1 MIWRKPVHIKP
12 TLILIP
18 LLILALALSSCGP
31 KETLTPEAT
40 PTLPPT
46 LVPTATQGVPLAILV
61 LPADMDASQSN
72 LYQTAVY
79 ELAQAAGYRFQ
90 VRNTITAADL
100 EPSLKIV
107 IVLPPDPGLLALAA
121 AAPQAQ
127 FLAVNIPGI
136 VPAGNVSVIGN
147 QNRPDLIGFLF
158 GYISAMITT
167 EYDYRIGMIAP
178 QGDPNAQIAFAA
190 FRNGMIYYCG
200 LCPKALYYFDIYGN
214 ALEYPQLVEIPAD
227 EKKELYPAYGN
238 LLLEKK
244 VAMAY
249 VFPTIATPELT
260 NAIGINGVIGIGDAT
275 PNPRPVYWTASL
287 QPDIAKAIRAAWP
300 DLLAGRG
307 GLTFNPPFA
316 LIDVD
321 PAILTPGKQQL
332 AEQVLADLL
341 AGRINI
347 GLQP

>member
-1 MIWRKPVHIKP
+1 MRIKLTLIFIPLLLLSLLLGGCGAKETPVPTETP
-12 TLILIP
+12 TLIPTIP
-18 LLILALALSSCGP
+18 
-31 KETLTPEAT
+31 
-40 PTLPPT
+40 
-46 LVPTATQGVPLAILV
+46 PTATASVPLVILV
-61 LPADMDASQSN
+61 VPADLDPTQSN
-72 LYQTAVY
+72 LYQTTVY

-90 VRNTITAADL
+90 VRNTLTAADL

-107 IVLPPDPGLLALAA
+107 VVVPPDPGIVALAA

-127 FLAVNIPGI
+127 FLAVNVPGV
-136 VPAGNVSVIGN
+136 VPAGNISVIGS
-147 QNRPDLIGFLF
+147 QSRPDLVGFLF

-167 EYDYRIGMIAP
+167 EYDYRIGMMIP
-178 QGDPNAQIAFAA
+178 QSDPNAQVAFAA

-200 LCPKALYYFDIYGN
+200 SCPKTLYYFDIYGT
-214 ALEYPQLVEIPAD
+214 ALEYPQVVEIPAD

-238 LLLEKK
+238 LLTDKK
-244 VAMAY
+244 VAMVY
-249 VFPTIATPELT
+249 VYPTIATNELLT
-260 NAIGINGVIGIGDAT
+260 TIGTNGVISIGDVT

-287 QPDIAKAIRAAWP
+287 QPDVVKAIQASWP
-300 DLLAGRG
+300 DLMAGRG

-316 LIDVD
+316 LTDVD
-321 PAILTPGKQQL
+321 PNILTPGKQQL

>member
-1 MIWRKPVHIKP
+1 MRIKLTLIFIPLLLLSLLLGSCGIKETPVPTETP
-12 TLILIP
+12 TLI
-18 LLILALALSSCGP
+18 
-31 KETLTPEAT
+31 
-40 PTLPPT
+40 PTII
-46 LVPTATQGVPLAILV
+46 PTATASVPLVILV
-61 LPADMDASQSN
+61 VPADMDSTQSN
-72 LYQTAVY
+72 LYQTTVY

-90 VRNTITAADL
+90 VRNTLTAADL

-107 IVLPPDPGLLALAA
+107 VVLPPDPGIVALAA

-127 FLAVNIPGI
+127 FLAVNVPGV
-136 VPAGNVSVIGN
+136 VPAGNVSVIGS
-147 QNRPDLIGFLF
+147 QSRPDLVGFLF

-167 EYDYRIGMIAP
+167 EYDYRIGMIIP
-178 QGDPNAQIAFAA
+178 QGDPNAQVAFAA

-200 LCPKALYYFDIYGN
+200 SCPKTLYYFDIYGN
-214 ALEYPQLVEIPAD
+214 ALEYPQVVEIPAD

-238 LLLEKK
+238 LLTDKK
-244 VAMAY
+244 VAMVY
-249 VFPTIATPELT
+249 VYPTIATNELLT
-260 NAIGINGVIGIGDAT
+260 TIGTNGVISIGDVT

-287 QPDIAKAIRAAWP
+287 QPDVAKAIQAAWP

-316 LIDVD
+316 LTDVD
-321 PAILTPGKQQL
+321 PSILTPGKQQL

-347 GLQP
+347 GLGQ

>member
-1 MIWRKPVHIKP
+1 MRIKP

-18 LLILALALSSCGP
+18 LLLLSLLLGSCGP
-31 KETLTPEAT
+31 KETP
-40 PTLPPT
+40 
-46 LVPTATQGVPLAILV
+46 VPTATPTFIPTIAPTATASVPLVILV
-61 LPADMDASQSN
+61 VPADMDPIQSN
-72 LYQTAVY
+72 LYQTTVY

-90 VRNTITAADL
+90 VRNTLTAADL

-107 IVLPPDPGLLALAA
+107 VVLPPDPGIVALAA

-127 FLAVNIPGI
+127 FLAVNVPG
-136 VPAGNVSVIGN
+136 VTPAGNVSVIGSPS
-147 QNRPDLIGFLF
+147 RPDLVGFLF

-167 EYDYRIGMIAP
+167 EYDYRIGMIIP

-190 FRNGMIYYCG
+190 FKNGMIYYCG
-200 LCPKALYYFDIYGN
+200 LCPKALYYFDDIYGN

-227 EKKELYPAYGN
+227 EKVELYPAYGR
-238 LLLEKK
+238 LLKEKK

-249 VFPTIATPELT
+249 VFPSIATPDIV
-260 NAIGINGVIGIGDAT
+260 NAIGVEGIITIGDVT

-287 QPDIAKAIRAAWP
+287 QPDVAKAIQAAWA
-300 DLLAGRG
+300 DLIAGRG

-316 LIDVD
+316 LTDVD
-321 PAILTPGKQQL
+321 PNILTPGKQQL

>member
-1 MIWRKPVHIKP
+1 MRNKLTLIFIPLLLLSLLLGSCGTKETPVPTETP
-12 TLILIP
+12 TLI
-18 LLILALALSSCGP
+18 
-31 KETLTPEAT
+31 
-40 PTLPPT
+40 PTIT
-46 LVPTATQGVPLAILV
+46 PTATASVPLVVLV
-61 LPADMDASQSN
+61 VPADLDPTQSN

-90 VRNTITAADL
+90 VRNTLTAADL

-107 IVLPPDPGLLALAA
+107 VVLPPDPGIVALAA

-127 FLAVNIPGI
+127 FLAVNVPGV
-136 VPAGNVSVIGN
+136 VPAGNVSVIGS
-147 QNRPDLIGFLF
+147 QSRPDLVGFLF

-167 EYDYRIGMIAP
+167 EYDYRIGMMIP
-178 QGDPNAQIAFAA
+178 QGDPNAQVAFAA

-200 LCPKALYYFDIYGN
+200 SCPKTLYYFDIYGN
-214 ALEYPQLVEIPAD
+214 SLEYPQVVEIPAD

-238 LLLEKK
+238 LLTDKK
-244 VAMAY
+244 VAMVY
-249 VFPTIATPELT
+249 VYPTIATNELLT
-260 NAIGINGVIGIGDAT
+260 TIGTNGVISIGDVT

-287 QPDIAKAIRAAWP
+287 QPDVAKAIQAAWP

-316 LIDVD
+316 LTDVD
-321 PAILTPGKQQL
+321 PSILTPGKQQL

-347 GLQP
+347 GLGQ